1 MKEAK
6 DGAKEALILGG
17 EVGSEEESVRVQK
30 LLWILDERCSG
41 KGDHSIVGGRGRARE
56 EIFLRFCVKVG
67 RVELK
72 MSDELRNALTY

>member
-1 MKEAK
+1 VKEAK

-41 KGDHSIVGGRGRARE
+41 KGDQSIVRG
-56 EIFLRFCVKVG
+56 
-67 RVELK
+67 
-72 MSDELRNALTY
+72 